1 MSECSGK
8 SLYDLV
14 VKKHDIAPGRA
25 RKWVR
30 SLTEAVRELQKY
42 GIAHRFLKLKH
53 LMLEHSDHIKVVG
66 WSKSVLFW
74 DTKKKKALYQQKERR
89 ARKNNFLPPEAFHRL
104 YDASKADSWA
114 IGVILGLYYNSV
126 QLQ

>member
-1 MSECSGK
+1 MVSKE
-8 SLYDLV
+8 DV
-14 VKKHDIAPGRA
+14 DPGRI

-30 SLTEAVRELQKY
+30 TLTEAVVEMQKY

-53 LMLEHSDHIKVVG
+53 LMLEHSDHLKIVG

-74 DTKKKKALYQQKERR
+74 DTKKKKALYQHKERR

-104 YDASKADSWA
+104 YCPSKAGTYPCFS
-114 IGVILGLYYNSV
+114 
-126 QLQ
+126 